1 MKKIPALNFGHLRYF
16 WAVAKE
22 GSVTGAANLLGVTM
36 QTISG
41 QISQLEASLGRS
53 LFSQQGRRLVL
64 TEAGEAAL
72 RYADQI
78 FLLGEALQE
87 SMADEALGQTL
98 RLTVGI
104 ADAIPKALSWQVLA
118 PVMGQAG
125 KLRLI
130 CEEGE
135 NETLLADLALHRFDL
150 VLSDRPVALGAQFVC
165 QPLLDCPVRVWAT
178 PHLAEKYR
186 ASFPSSLNRAPW
198 LLPIRDNVL
207 RGRLEQWF
215 EEQNIR
221 PDVVAEFEDSAL
233 LETFGRHGAGLFAL
247 PAVIQADAD
256 SNGLLSLGELPGV
269 TETIFAITTPR
280 KLQHPA
286 IAKLLNATA

>member
-1 MKKIPALNFGHLRYF
+1 MKKPSPLNFGHLRYF

-22 GSVTGAANLLGVTM
+22 GSVTGAASLLGVTM

-41 QISQLEASLGRS
+41 QISQLEASLGRT
-53 LFSQQGRRLVL
+53 LFTLQGRRLVL

-87 SMADEALGQTL
+87 SLADEGLGQTL

-104 ADAIPKALSWQVLA
+104 ADAIPKALSWQVLSPA
-118 PVMGQAG
+118 LAKDG
-125 KLRLI
+125 KVRLI

-135 NETLLADLALHRFDL
+135 NDNLLADLALHRFDL
-150 VLSDRPVALGAQFVC
+150 VLSDRPVAMGAQFVC
-165 QPLLDCPVRVWAT
+165 QPLLHCPVKVWAA
-178 PHLAEKYR
+178 PALADRYR
-186 ASFPSSLNRAPW
+186 QGFPASVHRAPW
-198 LLPIRDNVL
+198 LLPVRDNVL

-215 EEQNIR
+215 EEQGIR

-247 PAVIQADAD
+247 PA
-256 SNGLLSLGELPGV
+256 GMGGEGGPEGVFPIGEMTGV
-269 TETIFAITTPR
+269 TETVFAITTPR
-280 KLQHPA
+280 KLQHA
-286 IAKLLNATA
+286 AVIRLLQGIS